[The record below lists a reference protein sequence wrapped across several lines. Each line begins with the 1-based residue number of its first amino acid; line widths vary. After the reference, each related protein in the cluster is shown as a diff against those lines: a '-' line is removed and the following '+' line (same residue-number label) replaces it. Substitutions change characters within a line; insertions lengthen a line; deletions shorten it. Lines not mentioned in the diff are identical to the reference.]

1 MKSTWMYGLMLVCGV
16 AAAQSVPSQSAQ
28 STQEGPPAKQTAPDI
43 PTVRTTVVVVGAPD
57 PLTEEESARSTST
70 LELQPG
76 RLAYTDSL
84 DLLRDDASV
93 DLEQRGGGGVQTDVT
108 IRGGSF
114 EQTLVLLNGLRI
126 NDVETSHFNLD
137 LPVPTDAIASV
148 NVLHGAGSA
157 LYGSDAVSGVVD
169 FITAAADPGF
179 RLKLRAGGGSFGE
192 NDQAF
197 IGSWGGAKASEVVS
211 GGRDFSTGF
220 IADRD
225 YRSEEASSETRAH
238 SRAGD
243 SDVLLAGSDRA
254 FGAAGFYGDY
264 NSWERTKGWFAALTQ
279 QFNGHTQ
286 AAVAFRRHSD
296 IFVLLRDDPSF
307 YKNQHID
314 TSWEGDVRR
323 RGDLPLHGAALFYGL
338 ETNADEIHS
347 TSLGDHGR
355 NRGAGYAD
363 FELTGRRWGTIS
375 AGAREEIFSGG
386 RAVFTPDVAVSAW
399 AGHAVKLRASV
410 GRGFRLPTYVDLYYS
425 DPSTIG
431 NPNLK
436 PESAWSFD
444 GGADW
449 YVSARLA
456 ASLTLFHSI
465 QTDAIDYVRAD
476 ASEPWQAENLSGL
489 RFTGVEAA
497 IDWHPTATQQVRL
510 MLTTL
515 SGAQQALNGLQSEY
529 VFNYPVQNGSAEWI
543 GRWRNGLLLRQR
555 VRVVNRIDR
564 NVYPVWDASA
574 AYQAKRVQPYVQAT
588 NLSNSGYQEI
598 VGVPMPGRAFVA
610 GVQVVIGKQR

>member
-1 MKSTWMYGLMLVCGV
+1 MCGLIIMGRVALAQNAPNPSTP
-16 AAAQSVPSQSAQ
+16 ANQQSA
-28 STQEGPPAKQTAPDI
+28 SAKTATPAI

-57 PLTEEESARSTST
+57 PLTEEDSAKSTST

-76 RLAYTDSL
+76 RLAYSDAL

-137 LPVPTDAIASV
+137 LPVPTDALASV

-169 FITAAADPGF
+169 FVTASPEPGLQ
-179 RLKLRAGGGSFGE
+179 LKLRTGAGSFGE
-192 NDQAF
+192 NEQAF
-197 IGSWGGAKASEVVS
+197 VGSWGGTNTSEVLA

-220 IADRD
+220 IPDRD
-225 YRSEEASSETRAH
+225 YRSEEASSETSAH
-238 SRAGD
+238 SWAGD
-243 SDVLLAGSDRA
+243 TDLLLAGSDRA

-264 NSWERTKGWFAALTQ
+264 NSWERTKGWFAALMQ
-279 QFNGHTQ
+279 QFDSKTQ
-286 AAVAFRRHSD
+286 AAIAFRRHTD
-296 IFVLLRDDPSF
+296 IFVLKRDDPS
-307 YKNQHID
+307 YYPENQHID

-323 RGDLPLHGAALFYGL
+323 KDDLPLHGAALFYGL

-347 TSLGDHGR
+347 TSLGEHGR

-363 FELTGRRWGTIS
+363 FELTGQRWGTLS

-386 RAVFTPDVAVSAW
+386 RAVFTPDAAASVW
-399 AGHAVKLRASV
+399 LNHRVKLRSSM

-449 YVSARLA
+449 YVNARLA
-456 ASLTLFHSI
+456 ASLTVFHSI
-465 QTDAIDYVRAD
+465 QTDAIDYVRANT
-476 ASEPWQAENLSGL
+476 SEPWQAENLNGL
-489 RFTGVEAA
+489 RFTGLEASV
-497 IDWHPTATQQVRL
+497 DWRPTATQQVRL
-510 MLTTL
+510 ALTTL

-543 GRWRNGLLLRQR
+543 GRWKNGLLLRQR

-574 AYQAKRVQPYVQAT
+574 AFQSKRLQPYVQAT
-588 NLSNSGYQEI
+588 NLSNSDYQEI

-610 GVQVVIGKQR
+610 GLQVVIGKQR

>member
-1 MKSTWMYGLMLVCGV
+1 MLVCGV
-16 AAAQSVPSQSAQ
+16 AVAQSVLAQSAQ
-28 STQEGPPAKQTAPDI
+28 STQQGSPAKQQTAPAI

-76 RLAYTDSL
+76 RLAYTDAL

-137 LPVPTDAIASV
+137 LPVPTDALASV

-169 FITAAADPGF
+169 FVTAAAEPGL
-179 RLKLRAGGGSFGE
+179 RLKLRTGGGSFGE
-192 NDQAF
+192 NEQAF
-197 IGSWGGAKASEVVS
+197 IGSWGGAKASEVLA
-211 GGRDFSTGF
+211 GGREFSTGF

-225 YRSEEASSETRAH
+225 YRSEEMSSETRAR
-238 SRAGD
+238 SWAGD

-279 QFNGHTQ
+279 QFNSKTQ

-296 IFVLLRDDPSF
+296 IFVLLRDDPAF
-307 YKNQHID
+307 YKNQHLD
-314 TSWEGDVRR
+314 TNWEGDVRR
-323 RGDLPLHGAALFYGL
+323 EDNLPLRGAALFYGL

-363 FELTGRRWGTIS
+363 FELTGRRWGTLS

-386 RAVFTPDVAVSAW
+386 RAVFTPDVAASLW
-399 AGHAVKLRASV
+399 AHHSVKLRASI
-410 GRGFRLPTYVDLYYS
+410 GRGFRLPTYTDLYYS
-425 DPSTIG
+425 DPVDIP

-449 YVSARLA
+449 YVNARLA
-456 ASLTLFHSI
+456 ASLTVFHSI
-465 QTDAIDYVRAD
+465 QTNAIDYVRAN
-476 ASEPWQAENLSGL
+476 ASEPWQAENLNGL
-489 RFTGVEAA
+489 RFTGEEASL
-497 IDWHPTATQQVRL
+497 DWRPTDTQQVRL
-510 MLTTL
+510 ALTTL

-543 GRWRNGLLLRQR
+543 GRWRNGLQLRQR

-564 NVYPVWDASA
+564 SVYPVWDASA
-574 AYQAKRVQPYVQAT
+574 AYEVKRVQPYVQAT
-588 NLSNSGYQEI
+588 NLSNADYQEI